1 MENVERITEMY
12 EYLVIDT
19 DGEETHVESKEK
31 PTLGEM
37 QETVKGYIE
46 VVHCLHE
53 GEERQMIIN
62 EEGKL
67 INLDVNE
74 KATRMFKDFLNSNPY
89 FNGGQDY
96 IVAKR
101 MILKNFEL
109 D

>member
-1 MENVERITEMY
+1 MF
-12 EYLVIDT
+12 EYLIIDT

-31 PTLGEM
+31 PDLKEM
-37 QETVKGYIE
+37 QETVAGYIE

-67 INLDVNE
+67 IDLDVNE
-74 KATRMFKDFLNSNPY
+74 KATRMFEDFLNSNPK
-89 FNGGQDY
+89 FTSGQDY
-96 IVAKR
+96 IVGKS
-101 MILKNFEL
+101 MIFKNFLL

>member
-1 MENVERITEMY
+1 MY
-12 EYLVIDT
+12 EYLIIDT

-96 IVAKR
+96 IVGKT

>member
-1 MENVERITEMY
+1 MY
-12 EYLVIDT
+12 EYLIIDT

-37 QETVKGYIE
+37 QKAVGGYIE
-46 VVHCLHE
+46 VVRCLYKDKE
-53 GEERQMIIN
+53 KQMIIN

-67 INLDVNE
+67 RDLELNE
-74 KATRMFKDFLNSNPY
+74 KATEMFWYFLAGMRIDN
-89 FNGGQDY
+89 
-96 IVAKR
+96 IVGKA